1 MDVLF
6 IMIALLQM
14 LVIIGLLFKIHLMRK
29 SAKELETAFLDHL
42 HADTNT
48 LIGISSR
55 DKHMCSLANCLNQ
68 ELQNLRK
75 IENRYRQGDMELKNA
90 ITNISHDLRTPLTA
104 ICGYLELCEPNGMTE
119 ELQQYIEIIKNRTE
133 ALKQL
138 TEELFAYSVVVSE
151 ETEQVHDRSVEERKI
166 EVDLRSV
173 LEESIA
179 AFYAVFMEKQIVPQ
193 IQIPEEPVMCLVDR
207 TALSRVFSNLLSNA
221 VKYSDGDLEIT
232 LESDGTIVFANTAS
246 GLDEVQVGRLFDRFY
261 TVEHANHSTGLGL
274 SIARMLVEQMQGR
287 ISAQLCEGRL
297 VIRIIFS

>member
-1 MDVLF
+1 M
-6 IMIALLQM
+6 
-14 LVIIGLLFKIHLMRK
+14 
-29 SAKELETAFLDHL
+29 S
-42 HADTNT
+42 
-48 LIGISSR
+48 
-55 DKHMCSLANCLNQ
+55 
-68 ELQNLRK
+68 
-75 IENRYRQGDMELKNA
+75 
-90 ITNISHDLRTPLTA
+90 
-104 ICGYLELCEPNGMTE
+104 E
-119 ELQQYIEIIKNRTE
+119 ELQQYIEIIRNRTE

-193 IQIPEEPVMCLVDR
+193 IQIPEEPVMRLVDR

-261 TVEHANHSTGLGL
+261 TVEHAHHSTGLGL

-297 VIRIIFS
+297 VIRIWFL